1 MTLLAVV
8 RHGPTEWNVI
18 GRVQGRTDVPLNEAG
33 IEKVRGWT
41 VPSEVDGFSWVCS
54 PLTRTVETAR
64 ILRGGEVSRDAR
76 LIEMDW
82 AAWEGATLESLRGE
96 LGDLMRAWEAKGLDF
111 RAPGGESP
119 REVQAR
125 IAPFLLEVAER
136 GESTVAVTHKGVIR
150 ALYALA
156 TGWDMTDRPPQK
168 LHDSCLHLFRL
179 GSDGTPA
186 PERLNIPL
194 LPGEVR

>member
-18 GRVQGRTDVPLNEAG
+18 GRVQGRTDVPLDEAG
-33 IEKVRGWT
+33 VEEVRRWV
-41 VPSEVDGFSWVCS
+41 VPPEFDGFAWVCS
-54 PLTRTVETAR
+54 PLARTVETAR
-64 ILRGGEVSRDAR
+64 ILSGGEVSRDAR

-82 AAWEGATLESLRGE
+82 AAWEGASLASLRAE
-96 LGDLMRAWEAKGLDF
+96 LGDLMRAWEEKGLDF
-111 RAPGGESP
+111 KAPGGESP

-125 IAPFLLEVAER
+125 IAPFLLEVAAR
-136 GESTVAVTHKGVIR
+136 GEGTVAVTHKGVIR

-156 TGWDMTDRPPQK
+156 TGWDMSGKPAHK

-179 GSDGTPA
+179 EADGTPA
-186 PERLNIPL
+186 AERLNIPL
-194 LPGEVR
+194 LVDGGR

>member
-18 GRVQGRTDVPLNEAG
+18 GRVQGRTDVPLDEAG
-33 IEKVRGWT
+33 IEEVRRWA
-41 VPSEVDGFSWVCS
+41 VPPEFDGFSWVCS
-54 PLTRTVETAR
+54 PLARTVETAR
-64 ILRGGEVSRDAR
+64 ILSGGEVNSDAR

-82 AAWEGATLESLRGE
+82 AAWEGVSLVSLRAE

-111 RAPGGESP
+111 KAPGGESP
-119 REVQAR
+119 RDVQAR
-125 IAPFLLEVAER
+125 IAPFLLEVAAR
-136 GESTVAVTHKGVIR
+136 GEGTVAVTHKGVIR

-156 TGWDMTDRPPQK
+156 TGWNMSGKPAHK

-179 GSDGTPA
+179 GADGTPA

-194 LPGEVR
+194 LADGGR